1 MLNQLELQARDKERD
16 KEALKVA
23 VVSLFRLGRLDSET
37 LKRAIDQ
44 AFLLGHNAGH
54 CRGEQYVNQLM
65 SCGAEKL

>member
-1 MLNQLELQARDKERD
+1 MSRLEQLARDKEKD
-16 KEALKVA
+16 KEALKLA
-23 VVSLFRLGRLDSET
+23 VLGLFRSGRLDSET
-37 LKRAIDQ
+37 LKKAIDQ

>member
-1 MLNQLELQARDKERD
+1 MSRLEQLARDKEKD
-16 KEALKVA
+16 KEALKLA
-23 VVSLFRLGRLDSET
+23 VLTMFRTGRLNSET
-37 LKRAIDQ
+37 LKKAIDH